1 MSPCTRD
8 TRTCCRTGGVG
19 SVPQLVIPKLQKDGD
34 LVEMGKQLSRMNARG
49 KRLDFNC
56 VMVVDVPEIGLA
68 LKRFEFLFE
77 GHQGVLQDGSRGIC
91 SAISSPETTE
101 RWGLGLNGKAIKLD
115 ECERKK
121 VGFSGTP
128 GRAPGR
134 MPRDLSVQQLV
145 LRKLQ
150 KDRDL
155 VEMGKQLSWM
165 NARGKRLD
173 FNCVMVMDLPEIDLG
188 KPGRAP
194 GRGAVGSAQQLV
206 PWKLQKDGD
215 LVEMGKQL
223 SWMNARGK
231 RLDFNCVMVMEVPEI
246 GLG

>member
-165 NARGKRLD
+165 NARGKRETRPCSRTGSRGICSAISSLETTERWGFGGNGKAIKLD
-173 FNCVMVMDLPEIDLG
+173 ECERE
-188 KPGRAP
+188 K
-194 GRGAVGSAQQLV
+194 VG
-206 PWKLQKDGD
+206 
-215 LVEMGKQL
+215 
-223 SWMNARGK
+223 
-231 RLDFNCVMVMEVPEI
+231 F
-246 GLG
+246 